1 MDGPYGK
8 RPRARLAT
16 TRLSLRVRGC
26 VTSGPGPTSPRV
38 SSPSPSEGAAG
49 DADGRPSPCRI
60 TITIIVTVRYH
71 VESVRYGIHIDARP
85 FGTAYTIHVVPMGP
99 PSPLHSTVTR

>member
-49 DADGRPSPCRI
+49 DADGRDHHRVGSRSPSSSQFDI
-60 TITIIVTVRYH
+60 TSSRYSTVRY
-71 VESVRYGIHIDARP
+71 SY
-85 FGTAYTIHVVPMGP
+85 
-99 PSPLHSTVTR
+99 

>member
-49 DADGRPSPCRI
+49 DADGR
-60 TITIIVTVRYH
+60 TITVSDHDHHHRHSSISRRVGTVRY
-71 VESVRYGIHIDARP
+71 SY
-85 FGTAYTIHVVPMGP
+85 
-99 PSPLHSTVTR
+99 